1 MPTLD
6 EVNRLSPR
14 EFSVAFGAVY
24 EHSPWIAERAFAR
37 APFASPLD
45 LQLALYG
52 VVQAASESEKLALVR
67 AHPELAG
74 KEAEAGTLTD
84 ASTREQAA
92 AGLGTLRADQKA
104 ELREL
109 NLRYREAFG
118 FPFVIC
124 ARLNRR
130 DAILG
135 TLRAR
140 LANTREQELA
150 NAIAQIGEIA
160 RLRVADLVD
169 GAG

>member
-1 MPTLD
+1 MPTLA
-6 EVNRLSPR
+6 EINRYTPQQ
-14 EFSVAFGAVY
+14 FSSAFGTVY

-37 APFASPLD
+37 RPFASPLD

-52 VVQAASESEKLALVR
+52 VVQGASEGEKLALIR

-74 KEAEAGTLTD
+74 REAQAGTLTT

-92 AGLGTLRADQKA
+92 AGLGKLSPDEAA
-104 ELREL
+104 ELRRMNAL
-109 NLRYREAFG
+109 YASRFG

-124 ARLNRR
+124 ARQNRK

-140 LANTREQELA
+140 LSNTREQEIA

-160 RLRVADLVD
+160 RLRIADMVE
-169 GAG
+169 

>member
-6 EVNRLSPR
+6 EINRYAPS
-14 EFSVAFGAVY
+14 EFAAAFGAVY
-24 EHSPWIAERAFAR
+24 ENSPWLAERALTR
-37 APFASPLD
+37 GPFASRLD

-52 VVQAASESEKLALVR
+52 ALQQASDDERVALIR

-74 KEAEAGTLTD
+74 REAVAGTLTES
-84 ASTREQAA
+84 STREQAA
-92 AGLGTLRADQKA
+92 AGLGELDAGEKA
-104 ELREL
+104 ELRDL
-109 NLRYREAFG
+109 NARYVAAFG

-140 LANTREQELA
+140 LANTREQEVA

-160 RLRVADLVD
+160 RLRVADLVR
-169 GAG
+169 

>member
-6 EVNRLSPR
+6 EVNRCTPR
-14 EFSVAFGAVY
+14 EFSAAFGAVY

-37 APFASPLD
+37 APFASRLE

-52 VVQAASESEKLALVR
+52 VVQGASDAEKLALIR

-74 KEAEAGTLTD
+74 READAGTLTA
-84 ASTREQAA
+84 ASTREQAD
-92 AGLGTLRADQKA
+92 AGLGTLPPDQKA

-109 NLRYREAFG
+109 NRRYHEAFG

-130 DAILG
+130 DAIFG

-140 LANTREQELA
+140 LANTREQEMA

-160 RLRVADLVD
+160 RLRVADVVS
-169 GAG
+169 

>member
-1 MPTLD
+1 MPTLA
-6 EVNRLSPR
+6 EINRYTPQQ
-14 EFSVAFGAVY
+14 FSSAFGTVY

-37 APFASPLD
+37 RPFASRLE

-52 VVQAASESEKLALVR
+52 VVQGASDDEKVALIR

-74 KEAEAGTLTD
+74 REARAGTLT
-84 ASTREQAA
+84 AESAGEQAA
-92 AGLGTLRADQKA
+92 AGLGTLTAEEAA
-104 ELREL
+104 ELRRMNAL
-109 NLRYREAFG
+109 YASRFG

-124 ARLNRR
+124 ARQNRK

-140 LANTREQELA
+140 LSNTREQEIA

-160 RLRVADLVD
+160 RLRIADLVE
-169 GAG
+169 